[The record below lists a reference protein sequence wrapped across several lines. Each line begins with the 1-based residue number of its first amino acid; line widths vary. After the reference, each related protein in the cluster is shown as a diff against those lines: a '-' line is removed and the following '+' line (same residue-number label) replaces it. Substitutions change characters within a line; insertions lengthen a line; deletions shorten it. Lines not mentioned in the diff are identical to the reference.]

1 MLKHKD
7 KKKKNNAESRKNTA
21 LALELLR
28 YIAMVLILVWFLFK
42 AAGNFSIFLYGTT
55 AQKIGFV
62 IFLAI
67 FAVVEAVL
75 HALKEPIW
83 RMLAD
88 ARNEIEFDENGLY
101 RAKNEIQKLSRPER
115 EELGKRQLAEVE
127 RILGTGTLQK
137 ITKEGSTT
145 PNKDLKAMQG
155 LLPIKKKVKEITA
168 RMEFDRVNKNQID
181 STYHMCFYGS
191 PGTGKTTV
199 VKILTGILYKNN
211 IIKKNEYIETD
222 GNFLRGDTAK
232 ETNEKINLLVRF
244 AKGKVLFI
252 DEAYSM
258 FSGDAGTS
266 QDVIATLI
274 KLMEDNRKDF
284 VLIVAGYKDEMKRLI
299 EANPGF
305 KSRISIY
312 LDFPDYSNREL
323 VDIFSSMANANNF
336 YVPEETRERLEKRFD
351 NERRQRYFGNARTA
365 RNVLDESIS
374 RHALNLKEHK
384 IKKDDTFKIMPIDV
398 SVTVSSY

>member
-1 MLKHKD
+1 MQNHK
-7 KKKKNNAESRKNTA
+7 KKKKNNAESRKNVA
-21 LALELLR
+21 LTLELLR
-28 YIAMVLILVWFLFK
+28 YIVMVLIFVYFLFK
-42 AAGNFSIFLYGTT
+42 AAGKFSDFLHGTSAQRIGFIIFL
-55 AQKIGFV
+55 V
-62 IFLAI
+62 IFAI
-67 FAVVEAVL
+67 VEAVL

-137 ITKEGSTT
+137 ITKEGSYT

-155 LLPIKKKVKEITA
+155 LFPVKEKVREITA
-168 RMEFDRVNKNQID
+168 RMEFDHANKSEID

-191 PGTGKTTV
+191 PGTGKTSV
-199 VKILTGILYKNN
+199 VKILTGILYKNG

-258 FSGDAGTS
+258 FSGDTGTS

-284 VLIVAGYKDEMKRLI
+284 VLIVAGYKDEMKQLI

-336 YVPEETRERLEKRFD
+336 YVPEETRERLEKRFE
-351 NERRQRYFGNARTA
+351 NERHERYFGNARTA

-374 RHALNLKEHK
+374 KHALNLKE
-384 IKKDDTFKIMPIDV
+384 KKLKPNDRFKIMPQDV
-398 SVTVSSY
+398 SVNISSY

>member
-42 AAGNFSIFLYGTT
+42 AAGNFSNFLYGTT
-55 AQKIGFV
+55 AQRIGFV

-137 ITKEGSTT
+137 ITKEGSAT

-199 VKILTGILYKNN
+199 VKILTGILYKNGV
-211 IIKKNEYIETD
+211 IKKNEYIETD

-284 VLIVAGYKDEMKRLI
+284 VLIVAGYKDEMKQLI

-398 SVTVSSY
+398 SVTVSAY